1 MVRGLCWEARKMEDI
16 VNTRLKH
23 TLAFLTGAIITAAV
37 LRHVGHV
44 YAGFSREEL
53 CLYSLF
59 AVPAAT
65 LAFYFAEG

>member
-1 MVRGLCWEARKMEDI
+1 MEDL

-23 TLAFLTGAIITAAV
+23 TLAFLIGAIITAAV

-44 YAGFSREEL
+44 YVGFSREEL
-53 CLYSLF
+53 RMYSLI

-65 LAFYFAEG
+65 LAFYFTEG

>member
-1 MVRGLCWEARKMEDI
+1 MEDF

-23 TLAFLTGAIITAAV
+23 TLAFLIGAIITAAV

-44 YAGFSREEL
+44 YAGFSRDEL
-53 CLYSLF
+53 RMYSLI

-65 LAFYFAEG
+65 LAFYFTEG